1 MENPFT
7 PFFNLFELIKCL
19 STAIL
24 LGMKHLFSILL
35 FFLPVFTLAQQVNF
49 EDGFTDGDFTSNPT
63 WAGDVDNFIITTIT
77 DNATLEG
84 NPVLRLN
91 APSAGSSYLST
102 PSTNVEGYWEFFV
115 RMDFEP
121 SNGNRTQIFLMS
133 DIADLSG
140 AVNGYALRGG
150 ENGAN
155 DVFRLFKMTAGAE
168 DTEVLT
174 GKTNISAGGSFRVKV
189 TRDASGN
196 WTLEVAK
203 GYDGTLTVDA
213 TGTDNSYI
221 TASHF
226 GVRATYT
233 ATRANLFYFDFK
245 IDLPI
250 HVIDPL
256 LVNSFS
262 VVSNNEIDITFSK
275 DIDAAS
281 VSTSNFE
288 LNPGAKNPASFITP
302 LTNSIRLTFADAFL
316 GGENELSISGG
327 ISDLEG
333 DTTLAD
339 TTFSFF
345 LYDAFEPGDVVINEI
360 MYDQPVGTPE
370 YVELKNTTSKF
381 LNLKNWKIANDRSD
395 IVLSNSDLVLHPDS
409 FIVFTRE
416 PSVLTDIHG
425 SGYYV
430 NLALPILRNAGDQV
444 IVYDNGGAMVDSL
457 QYDPSWGGTKV
468 ALERRSSS
476 VTGTIAANWGD
487 SPSPLKGTPGK
498 ANLIEPD
505 TTPPEFKQLIVVDNN
520 EIILAFSEAIKADSA
535 ESLSNYTL
543 SLGESSQSELVSA
556 TLFAPD
562 SVSLKFSPAL
572 TYNLP
577 NNPYSVTIKH
587 IEDVFGNASFNFSAE
602 FVIVDYG
609 TFETGD
615 VVINEIMYD
624 QPTGTPE
631 YVELKNNSSKNINLL
646 GWKIGNDKSLTTV
659 SNSDLVLYPDSFIVF
674 TTDASSLINTHGA
687 GYYFN
692 ISLPILVNGGDQV
705 RVYDNKGATVDS
717 LQYDPSWGGTKVAL
731 ERIDS
736 RLPSTI
742 KANWGNSPS
751 PTFGT
756 PGKQN
761 AIQPGSEGP
770 KLKSTN
776 IVSQRSIKLTFD
788 QFLEKTAAENLSN
801 YSISPSLAIQSIS
814 AQGEVVTINFSTDML
829 DGKYYTLTILN
840 QADIFGNITPSQ
852 TTELRYLDFTP
863 PSRHDI
869 VINEIMYLR
878 SESDDPQFVELF
890 NRSSKNIDLSNWI
903 LRDAVSTRG
912 KIPEGTV
919 LAADE
924 YLVLTDKQY
933 FAETISNAL
942 YISGFPSLN
951 TAGDA
956 TAIIMPNGVTIDS
969 LNYSSTW
976 GGDKRISLE
985 RKDPFAASNDATN
998 WASSTAEGGS
1008 TPGMVNSQRQEDTT
1022 PPHVIFANQ
1031 TSEGVFVAFSK
1042 FISIRN
1048 NTEFKVNG
1056 STITNFKFDSTQA
1069 NKLLLYTP
1077 TSAKLKAADIE
1088 FQAINLYDVKGN
1100 KTAAFTQPVATSIQ
1114 KGSVVINE
1122 ILFEPLADAN
1132 DNLPDQA
1139 QYIELYNPNDYAI
1152 SLEGLVLTN
1161 APDENNNVRVIEPVS
1176 SSFKWIPAKEYM
1188 LIYAENVA
1196 TQFKNSKTAIY
1207 FDMENQSDQFT
1218 MRMNRTSLSLR
1229 TTGDAVY
1236 IADSTGAVIDS
1247 LTFSREW
1254 HNPNKITT
1262 KGTSLERINPEGP
1275 SDDSSNW
1282 SSSTDSRGGT
1292 PGSQNS
1298 IYQSPGAPVGSS
1310 GISFSS
1316 NPFSPDNDGFEDNL
1330 FINYELDHADYL
1342 LHVRI
1347 FDRYGRKVRTI
1358 ADGKAAGFSGNLIW
1372 DGLTD
1377 DRKDNRVGIYIVL
1390 FEAYNSAAGK
1400 KQVYKE
1406 TVVLA
1411 RKF

>member
-1 MENPFT
+1 
-7 PFFNLFELIKCL
+7 
-19 STAIL
+19 
-24 LGMKHLFSILL
+24 MKQLFSIL
-35 FFLPVFTLAQQVNF
+35 FIFLPVLVLAQQVNF
-49 EDGFTDGDFTSNPT
+49 EDGFTDDDFTSNPT
-63 WAGDVDNFIITTIT
+63 WSGDTDNFIITTIT
-77 DNATLEG
+77 GDPALDG

-91 APSAGSSYLST
+91 APVAGSSYLST

-115 RMDFEP
+115 RMDFAP
-121 SNGNRTQIFLMS
+121 SNNNLTHIFLMS
-133 DIADLSG
+133 DTADLSDSS
-140 AVNGYALRGG
+140 AINGYALRGG
-150 ENGAN
+150 ENLA
-155 DVFRLFKMTAGAE
+155 DDRFRLFKMTGGGEDGEVLAGA
-168 DTEVLT
+168 
-174 GKTNISAGGSFRVKV
+174 TNISTGGSYRVKV

-196 WTLEVAK
+196 WTLEVAE
-203 GYDGTLTVDA
+203 GYDGTLAVDA
-213 TGTDNSYI
+213 TGTDNTYTS
-221 TASHF
+221 ASHF
-226 GVRATYT
+226 GVRTKYT
-233 ATRANLFYFDFK
+233 STNTNRFYFDFK
-245 IDLPI
+245 IDLPVP
-250 HVIDPL
+250 VIDPL

-262 VVSNNEIDITFSK
+262 VVSNNEIDIAFSK
-275 DIDAAS
+275 DIDATS
-281 VSTSNFE
+281 VSASNFE
-288 LNPGAKNPASFITP
+288 LNPGIKNPASFTTP
-302 LTNSIRLTFADAFL
+302 SANSIRLTFADAFL

-327 ISDLEG
+327 ISDLNG

-345 LYDAFEPGDVVINEI
+345 LYDAFEPGHVVINEI
-360 MYDQPVGTPE
+360 MYDQPSGTQE
-370 YVELKNTTSKF
+370 YVELKNTTNKF
-381 LNLKNWKIANDRSD
+381 LNLKDWKIANDRSD
-395 IVLSNSDLVLHPDS
+395 ISLSSSDLVLHPDS
-409 FIVFTRE
+409 FIVFTRD
-416 PSVLTDIHG
+416 PAILVDIHG
-425 SGYYV
+425 PGYYV
-430 NLALPILRNAGDQV
+430 NLSVPTLRNTGDQV
-444 IVYDNGGAMVDSL
+444 IIYNNNGTMVDSV
-457 QYDPSWGGTKV
+457 QYAPSWGGTKV
-468 ALERRSSS
+468 ALERRSST

-487 SPSPLKGTPGK
+487 SPSPLFGTPGK
-498 ANLIEPD
+498 ENLIESD
-505 TTPPEFKQLIVVDNN
+505 TTPPEFKQLIVVNN
-520 EIILAFSEAIKADSA
+520 EEIILAFSEAIKADSA

-543 SLGESSQSELVSA
+543 YLGQSNQSVLVSA

-562 SVSLKFSPAL
+562 SVSLKFSPG
-572 TYNLP
+572 LP
-577 NNPYSVTIKH
+577 DNSPEAPHSITIKH
-587 IEDVFGNASFNFSAE
+587 IEDVFGNINNNINTE
-602 FVIVDYG
+602 FVIVNFG
-609 TFETGD
+609 SFEPGD

-631 YVELKNNSSKNINLL
+631 YVELKNNSSKNLNLK
-646 GWKIGNDKSLTTV
+646 GWKIGNDKSLTTA
-659 SNSDLVLYPDSFIVF
+659 SNSDLVLYPDSFVVF
-674 TTDASSLINTHGA
+674 TTDASSLTSTHGA
-687 GYYFN
+687 GYYFT

-705 RVYDNKGATVDS
+705 RVYNKTGATVDS
-717 LQYDPSWGGTKVAL
+717 LQYDPSWGGTKIAL

-751 PTFGT
+751 PTLGT
-756 PGKQN
+756 PGKRN
-761 AIQPGSEGP
+761 EVQPSTEGP
-770 KLKSTN
+770 KLKST
-776 IVSQRSIKLTFD
+776 IIASQQSVKLTFD
-788 QFLEKTAAENLSN
+788 KFLKKAAAENLSN
-801 YSISPSLAIQSIS
+801 YSISPALAIQSIS
-814 AQGEVVTINFSTDML
+814 AQGEVVTINFSTNMVE
-829 DGKYYTLTILN
+829 GEYYTLTILN
-840 QADIFGNITPSQ
+840 QADIFGNITASQ
-852 TTELRYLDFTP
+852 TTELRYLDFVP
-863 PSRHDI
+863 PSKHDV

-890 NRSSKNIDLSNWI
+890 NRSDKNIDLSDWI
-903 LRDAVSTRG
+903 LRDAVSDKG
-912 KIPEGTV
+912 KIPQGTI
-919 LAADE
+919 LAAGE

-942 YISGFPSLN
+942 YITGFPSLN

-956 TAIIMPNGVTIDS
+956 TAIITPNGVAVDS
-969 LNYSSTW
+969 LYYSSNW

-985 RKDPFAASNDATN
+985 RKDPFAASNDASN
-998 WASSTAEGGS
+998 WATSTAEDGS
-1008 TPGMVNSQRQEDTT
+1008 TPGIINSQHQEDNT

-1031 TSEGVFVAFSK
+1031 TSEGVFVAFTE

-1048 NTEFKVNG
+1048 DTEFKVSGN
-1056 STITNFKFDSTQA
+1056 TITNFKFDSTQA

-1100 KTAAFTQPVATSIQ
+1100 KTAAFTQPVATPIQ

-1139 QYIELYNPNDYAI
+1139 QYIELYNPNDHAI

-1161 APDENNNVRVIEPVS
+1161 APDENNIVRVIEPVS

-1188 LIYAENVA
+1188 LIYAENEA

-1207 FDMENQSDQFT
+1207 FDMENQSNQFT
-1218 MRMNRTSLSLR
+1218 MRMNRTSLSLK

-1247 LTFSREW
+1247 VTFSREW
-1254 HNPNKITT
+1254 HNPNKVTT

-1298 IYQSPGAPVGSS
+1298 IYQSPGAPVGST

-1330 FINYELDHADYL
+1330 FINYELDQADYL
-1342 LHVRI
+1342 LHIRI
-1347 FDRYGRKVRTI
+1347 FDRYGRKVRTL

-1400 KQVYKE
+1400 KKVFKE